1 MSTVMQTQPTI
12 QLLLSSP
19 DYVGALDL
27 IHTTEDLL
35 KQELAG
41 IHSFRYGLIYGFSS
55 YCIINCLNNVLHC

>member
-41 IHSFRYGLIYGFSS
+41 IHSFRLEAILHT
-55 YCIINCLNNVLHC
+55 CLS